1 MPVKRR
7 RNCARQGKVTG
18 RTGDSADAFGN
29 DKKKKTAE
37 DIEKCNRIRRNVADM
52 ERTGDYSK
60 ALRMF
65 AEELTGFL
73 SYFPKE
79 GTLFVLDEP
88 NRLNERMELILY
100 EYTESMKNRLEGG
113 YILPGQ
119 TDMIH
124 GIESIYAGL
133 EKKRTLLLSAL
144 DYKPEK
150 FAVAEYVRIDTA
162 VSVRTTTALSILRT
176 I

>member
-1 MPVKRR
+1 MKKLQKLIEYGKNYTEYKPIHDELKKLQNGWTNKRDKYEEEL
-7 RNCARQGKVTG
+7 AGQLT
-18 RTGDSADAFGN
+18 AFGN

-100 EYTESMKNRLEGG
+100 EYTESKIGRA
-113 YILPGQ
+113 
-119 TDMIH
+119 H
-124 GIESIYAGL
+124 
-133 EKKRTLLLSAL
+133 
-144 DYKPEK
+144 
-150 FAVAEYVRIDTA
+150 V
-162 VSVRTTTALSILRT
+162 
-176 I
+176 